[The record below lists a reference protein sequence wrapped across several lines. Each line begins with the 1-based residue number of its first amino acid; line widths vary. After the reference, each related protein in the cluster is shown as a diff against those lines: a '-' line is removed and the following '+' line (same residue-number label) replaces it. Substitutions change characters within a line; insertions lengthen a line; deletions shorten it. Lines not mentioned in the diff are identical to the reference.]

1 MFWCEEKQTWC
12 SVNGCNKNI
21 CEFEKIEL
29 TKHLKVLGTIE
40 AVKAAVEKQIAKEPI
55 VKNDDYHLG
64 KNGDIVSC
72 PTCNKRLRI
81 KYKERHCCGCGQKL
95 NWDSYLKMRKEK

>member
-1 MFWCEEKQTWC
+1 MKKVTLGEVLDDLNKSLLEKY
-12 SVNGCNKNI
+12 KA
-21 CEFEKIEL
+21 
-29 TKHLKVLGTIE
+29 LGTLEEVRISL
-40 AVKAAVEKQIAKEPI
+40 EKQIAKEPI

-95 NWDSYLKMRKEK
+95 NWDSYLKMRKEQ